1 MLTHSDIWAAIDR
14 LARDNRLTASGLAR
28 RAGLD
33 PTTFNR
39 SKRITKDGKSRWPST
54 ESIAKILAAT
64 ETSFARFVNLVR
76 PDQTI
81 SFQKT
86 VPLANLREIGT
97 QHLFDAM
104 GFPTGPGWDEIA
116 FPQVTDPHA
125 FAVEVTSDQ
134 LEPIYQNGTILV
146 MSPSTEPRRGD
157 RILLRTT
164 AGDTLVRRLRRR
176 TAKYI
181 ELQSLSAT
189 GEDDSLPIDAVASLA
204 RIVWAS
210 Q

>member
-1 MLTHSDIWAAIDR
+1 MLTHSGIWTAIDR
-14 LARDNRLTASGLAR
+14 LARENRLTASGLAR

-64 ETSFARFVNLVR
+64 ETSFARFVTFVR

-81 SFQKT
+81 PSQKT
-86 VPLANLREIGT
+86 VPLANLREIGMR
-97 QHLFDAM
+97 HLFDAT
-104 GFPTGPGWDEIA
+104 GFPTGPGWDGIA

-164 AGDTLVRRLRRR
+164 AGDTLVCRLRRR

-189 GEDDSLPIDAVASLA
+189 GEDNSLLIDDVASLA